1 MREEQVLP
9 ESLDARVPTWQ
20 LRFGFPIPNVAKRKE
35 RRAWGVFESKER
47 EVEREREGKSESF
60 QEHALTYSRVPMST
74 NEQLGRQDQS
84 YWSGFGALFP
94 RLTKLSMCDG
104 CRSSG
109 EREKEGESLEERLP
123 LALAGPVVPKR
134 GRSFNLLLIFLL
146 NNPPPLTDM
155 CVQCMHLM

>member
-1 MREEQVLP
+1 MRVEQVLP

-35 RRAWGVFESKER
+35 WRAWGVFESTER
-47 EVEREREGKSESF
+47 EVEREREGKSESL
-60 QEHALTYSRVPMST
+60 QEHALTYSWVPMST

-104 CRSSG
+104 CRG
-109 EREKEGESLEERLP
+109 EKEGESSEEWLP
-123 LALAGPVVPKR
+123 LALAGPVVLKR

-146 NNPPPLTDM
+146 NNPPSFTDVH
-155 CVQCMHLM
+155 VQCMHLM